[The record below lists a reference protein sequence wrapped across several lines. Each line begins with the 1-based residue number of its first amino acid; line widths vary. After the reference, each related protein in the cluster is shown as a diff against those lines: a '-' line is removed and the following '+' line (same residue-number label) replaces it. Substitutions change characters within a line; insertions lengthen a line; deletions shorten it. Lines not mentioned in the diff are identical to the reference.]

1 MGGEKWLNKLVERL
15 NSAFEK
21 KNNWRL
27 FKSLLTFYK
36 RCKMVYSALWMIRL
50 SKRS

>member
-21 KNNWRL
+21 KITGD
-27 FKSLLTFYK
+27 SLSPFSPFTKGAKWFIPP
-36 RCKMVYSALWMIRL
+36 CG
-50 SKRS
+50 